1 MLKSITALL
10 IFQLLGEVISRA
22 LGLPIPG
29 PVIGML
35 LLVAALFARGSAP
48 ASLTRVAGGLIQNLS
63 MLYVPVGV
71 GIMVQFGLLQREWLA
86 ILLTLVVSTVV
97 TIVIT
102 ALSMRFL
109 MRWLTPSALTASEE
123 A

>member
-10 IFQLLGEVISRA
+10 IFQLLGEVISRT

-35 LLVAALFARGSAP
+35 LLVAALFVRGSAP
-48 ASLTRVAGGLIQNLS
+48 ASLTRAAGGLIQNLS
-63 MLYVPVGV
+63 LLYVPVGV

-109 MRWLTPSALTASEE
+109 MRWLTPGALGEE